1 MANGRLEQ
9 ILCLA
14 LILLGQTHSAPLSVL
29 DSRTVEEIEPQ
40 ARKQILEDFSGRS
53 VLYQSLLPLNPNF
66 ELNIEVESPV
76 ITLKRP
82 KNVAAKRQE
91 VAERR
96 IAEEARR

>member
-1 MANGRLEQ
+1 MVNILSTQNSWQLCELQ
-9 ILCLA
+9 I
-14 LILLGQTHSAPLSVL
+14 IF
-29 DSRTVEEIEPQ
+29 Q